1 MPWKRKRLSSSKG
14 RLLFFA
20 LATAAACGVL
30 SCVLGSLLQQRG
42 SALAGKYSAYK
53 SLLGNYSQS
62 EIKAAMEK
70 RGGGTR

>member
-1 MPWKRKRLSSSKG
+1 MPWKRKRISSSKG

-20 LATAAACGVL
+20 LLAAVGCGIL
-30 SCVLGSLLQQRG
+30 SSLLGTLLHQRG
-42 SALAGKYSAYK
+42 SALAGKYSAYR

-70 RGGGTR
+70 RGGTR

>member
-1 MPWKRKRLSSSKG
+1 MPWKRKRINSPKG
-14 RLLFFA
+14 RLLFLA
-20 LATAAACGVL
+20 LAAAAACGVL
-30 SCVLGSLLQQRG
+30 SCVLGSLLHQRG
-42 SALAGKYSAYK
+42 SALAAKYSAYR